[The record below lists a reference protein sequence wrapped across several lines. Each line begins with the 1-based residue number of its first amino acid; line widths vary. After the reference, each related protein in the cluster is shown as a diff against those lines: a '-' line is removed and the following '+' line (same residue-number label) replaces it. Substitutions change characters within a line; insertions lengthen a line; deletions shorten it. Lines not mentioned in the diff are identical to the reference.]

1 MLSIVL
7 AIVAPTDELSLPCT
21 TCLLKLQ
28 QIAARRGDIKLEVS
42 IVPTVLQALNQYKQ
56 GDWVVVLDSMLGMP
70 PEFVTGLFECQHDVV
85 VGVYPLPVV
94 DWNRVSSRVLG
105 PETSRAGAEPLQHAG
120 NVYNIKPKASRMQ
133 RYVPVADAAELKLL
147 AVRSSLLQDM
157 AGPTTSFEGGDLF
170 AYESVFDNQFQNVY
184 QTFARKV
191 GLDRVVADLE
201 SPCMLSAPAQ
211 FAGCVGMRTALR

>member
-1 MLSIVL
+1 MLSVVL

-28 QIAARRGDIKLEVS
+28 QIAARRGDIKLEVN
-42 IVPTVLQALNQYKQ
+42 IVQTVLQALNQYEH

-70 PEFVTGLFECQHDVV
+70 PDFVTGLLDCPRDVV
-85 VGVYPLPVV
+85 AGVYPLPVV
-94 DWNRVSSRVLG
+94 DWERVSSKIEG
-105 PETSRAGAEPLQHAG
+105 PETSDAGAEPLHHAG
-120 NVYNIKPKASRMQ
+120 NVYNVKPKSSRMQ
-133 RYVPVADAAELKLL
+133 RYVPVADVAELKLL
-147 AVRSSLLQDM
+147 AVRSSLLREM
-157 AGPTTSFEGGDLF
+157 AGPDTSFVGGHLF
-170 AYESVFDNQFQNVY
+170 AYDSVYNDTLQNAY

-191 GLDRVVADLE
+191 GLENIVADLE